1 MGQGGGLSLAMP
13 LFDLL
18 IGQKLNFRFLI
29 EALGICHDWLMPY
42 QTGIFVLLKQC
53 YYCENTGT
61 IH

>member
-1 MGQGGGLSLAMP
+1 MGQGGGLSWAMP

-42 QTGIFVLLKQC
+42 QTGIFV
-53 YYCENTGT
+53 
-61 IH
+61 